1 MNVVKTDKFDSVQ
14 MIRLGY
20 GPIGPPLMSVFMY
33 VVDELIID
41 TAQHHMAKV
50 VLGLLSEKRVSRIVL
65 THHHEDHSG
74 NAAMIGRHHAI
85 PIIAH
90 TLAVEKLRLGF
101 RILPYQ
107 HLVWGKAP
115 AVSATPLADV
125 VETNRFTF
133 RPVHTPGHS
142 KDHIV
147 LFEKQRGWLFS
158 GDLYLGERIKFF
170 RCDEDICDQIASLKK
185 LMNLNFD
192 ILFCGHNPR
201 LKNGKQKIRN
211 KLQFL
216 EDVYGNVRKLS
227 QKGYSEKAVI
237 KALDPKTDRGVKWL
251 TMGNV
256 SFANMIRSALT
267 LSSNH

>member
-1 MNVVKTDKFDSVQ
+1 MNVVKTYQFDSVEIIQ
-14 MIRLGY
+14 LVY

-33 VVDELIID
+33 VVDGLIID

-50 VLGLLSEKRVSRIVL
+50 VLELLSKKSVSRIVL

-74 NAAMIGRHHAI
+74 NAAMIGRQHAI
-85 PIIAH
+85 PVIAH
-90 TLAVEKLRLGF
+90 PLAVEKLRRSF
-101 RILPYQ
+101 PILPYQ
-107 HLVWGKAP
+107 RLVWGKAP

-125 VETNRFTF
+125 VETNRFAFT
-133 RPVHTPGHS
+133 PIHTPGHS

-158 GDLYLGERIKFF
+158 GDLYLGERIKYF
-170 RCDEDICDQIASLKK
+170 RSDEDICDQIASLKK

-201 LKNGKQKIRN
+201 LKNGKQQIRN

-216 EDVYGNVRKLS
+216 EDLYGNARKLAE
-227 QKGYSEKAVI
+227 KGWSEKAVI
-237 KALDPKTDRGVKWL
+237 KALDPKNDRGVKWL

-256 SFANMIRSALT
+256 SFANMIRSALAP
-267 LSSNH
+267 SSNH

>member
-50 VLGLLSEKRVSRIVL
+50 VLELLSEKRLSRIVL

-74 NAAMIGRHHAI
+74 NAAMIDRQHAI
-85 PIIAH
+85 PIVAH
-90 TLAVEKLRLGF
+90 SLAVEKLRLGF

-115 AVSATPLADV
+115 PVSATPLADV

-133 RPVHTPGHS
+133 TPVHTPGHS

-147 LFEKQRGWLFS
+147 LFEKKRGWLFS

-170 RCDEDICDQIASLKK
+170 RSDEDFGDQIASLKK
-185 LMNLNFD
+185 LMKLDFE
-192 ILFCGHNPR
+192 ILFCGHNPC
-201 LKNGKQKIRN
+201 LKNGKHKIRN

-216 EDVYGNVRKLS
+216 EDLYGNVRKLTE
-227 QKGYSEKAVI
+227 KGYSEKAVI

-267 LSSNH
+267 PSSNH